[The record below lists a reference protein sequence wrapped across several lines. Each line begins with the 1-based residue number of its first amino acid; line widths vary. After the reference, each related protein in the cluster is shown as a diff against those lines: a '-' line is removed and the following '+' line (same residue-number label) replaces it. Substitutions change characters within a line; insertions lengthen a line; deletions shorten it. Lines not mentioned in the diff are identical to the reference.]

1 MKNVGL
7 KIKHMFTS
15 GYNGQVLGKHQS
27 LYGTWIQMTWP
38 ELFMLEWT
46 LADNRDITR
55 IVELGTGHGAL
66 TLFFGLHMS
75 MRGGKVLSF
84 DIKKIVPPQWYEL
97 SEKLNITFEQADVFT
112 SGTVEKVRE
121 FIKDGR
127 ALIFCDDGD
136 KKREFPL
143 YARVLK
149 KNDLIMAHDWGPI
162 DLSGMGWGVVG
173 GEIRHEH
180 LDQKTLSMLEVYR
193 QQEFLDLKARILSMR
208 RK

>member
-1 MKNVGL
+1 MGL

-15 GYNGQVLGKHQS
+15 GYRGEVLGKHQS

-84 DIKKIVPPQWYEL
+84 DINRLMPPQWYEL
-97 SEKLNITFEQADVFT
+97 SEKLNITFEQEDVFA

-121 FIKDGR
+121 FIRDGR
-127 ALIFCDDGD
+127 ALIFCDNGD

-143 YARVLK
+143 YAGVLK

-162 DLSGMGWGVVG
+162 DMKGVGWGVFE

-180 LDQKTLSMLEVYR
+180 LDTKTLSMLEVYR